1 MKIFYVWDTKTKI
14 YAGRIECQKNAKASA
29 KAKKDVYDNPA
40 NSTDKE
46 PLPVKECNEIAWNGA
61 KWVYQPMK

>member
-1 MKIFYVWDTKTKI
+1 MKTFYVWDTKTKI
-14 YAGRIECQKNAKASA
+14 YAGRIECQKNAEASA

-46 PLPVKECNEIAWNGA
+46 PLSFKECNEIAWNGA